1 VGGARFSVFGEQTG
15 AATVRERGRT
25 WLSWNLLIT
34 LRVLS
39 TFYFLESAFYGRDAI
54 APSPPTPVPRWGR
67 GEMSGGVLG
76 LESPSYEGG
85 CGRTGAREGRT
96 GQISGWKA
104 RATGGDAGGQG
115 RGKDGPGRTRA
126 GKPELREGTRED
138 RGEGRTDRTDLGLE
152 SPSYGRGTREVR
164 GEGRELEGK

>member
-126 GKPELREGTRED
+126 GKPKLREGDAGGQGRGKDGPD
-138 RGEGRTDRTDLGLE
+138 RSRAGKPELRG
-152 SPSYGRGTREVR
+152 GTREVR